1 MKTLTRFPLAIVS
14 VALLGSAVLSGCGVG
29 EASVADENTLQTAT
43 PVPVETTTAFRSD
56 IYATYAASASIS
68 SDADAP
74 VTARVGGEV
83 VELLVEEGDRVES
96 GQILARLD
104 GERLKLEML
113 AAKANLKRAQNEYE
127 RNTDLHARGLVSTA
141 MYEGLSFDLASMKAT
156 YDLKRL
162 NYDYSNIRA
171 PITGVVSSREI
182 KAGENLAIGH
192 VAFRIT
198 ENTELVAYLQI
209 PQSELAKFNA
219 GHAATVKVA
228 SMPNDEFA
236 ATIVRIS
243 PTIDTRNG
251 TFRATAII
259 DNAAGHLAP
268 GMFGRFTIAYEK
280 HANALVI
287 PAHAL
292 LDEDEATTVYVVRD
306 NEVVRRAV
314 DVGIEEN
321 GRVEILGGLQ
331 DDEQVVVV
339 GHSGLRDGSK
349 VLASI
354 TDLDRFTG

>member
-1 MKTLTRFPLAIVS
+1 MKTLNRFPTAIVS
-14 VALLGSAVLSGCGVG
+14 VTLLGSAILSGCGVG
-29 EASVADENTLQTAT
+29 EASIADENTLQAAT

-56 IYATYAASASIS
+56 IYATYAASASIT

-74 VTARVGGEV
+74 VTARVSGEV

-96 GQILARLD
+96 GPILARLD
-104 GERLKLEML
+104 GERLRLEML
-113 AAKANLKRAQNEYE
+113 AARANLKRAQNDYE
-127 RNTDLHARGLVSTA
+127 RNTDLHTRGLVSSA
-141 MYEGLSFDLASMKAT
+141 MYEGLKFDLASMKAT

-162 NYDYSNIRA
+162 NHDYSNIRA
-171 PITGVVSSREI
+171 PIAGVVSSREI

-192 VAFRIT
+192 LAFRIT

-209 PQSELAKFNA
+209 PQSELAKFKA

-228 SMPNDEFA
+228 SMPHVEFA

-251 TFRATAII
+251 TFRATAVI
-259 DNAAGHLAP
+259 DNAAGDLAP

-292 LDEDEATTVYVVRD
+292 LDEDEVTTVYVVRD

-354 TDLDRFTG
+354 TDLARFTG